1 MHSNEEMTEIVN
13 KYATCMQEI
22 KLRTN
27 AINSII
33 KNQTTTLYPYTNT
46 EFLCLQIRKIL
57 ELIVLANLVANNKE
71 YQQLRQK
78 FATDWNAKRI
88 IDTIKKINANYFP
101 KAIYRKDCDN
111 KKIKCEWKEKTSNIL
126 NENLF
131 IDIYNEVSC
140 FLHSQNPFNSK
151 LLNIENINKKIII
164 YVNLIIN
171 TLNEHNTILCNGNIV
186 NCTMNAVEE
195 NSKNKEGKVSVHYFG
210 QIKSNEITG
219 VTIDESKN
227 S

>member
-1 MHSNEEMTEIVN
+1 MHSNDEMAEIVN

-27 AINSII
+27 AVDSII
-33 KNQTTTLYPYTNT
+33 KKQTTTLYPYTNI

-71 YQQLRQK
+71 YQKLRQN

-88 IDTIKKINANYFP
+88 IETIKKINVDYFP
-101 KAIYRKDCDN
+101 KAIYRKDSDN
-111 KKIKCEWKEKTSNIL
+111 IKIKCEWKEKTLNIL

-131 IDIYNEVSC
+131 IDIYDEISC
-140 FLHSQNPFNSK
+140 FLHSQNPFSSK
-151 LLNIENINKKIII
+151 SVKIETLNKKIITYI
-164 YVNLIIN
+164 NMIIN
-171 TLNEHNTILCNGNIV
+171 TLNEHNTVLCNGNIV

-195 NSKNKEGKVSVHYFG
+195 NSKTKEGKVSVHYFE
-210 QIKSNEITG
+210 QVKHNEITG
-219 VTIDESKN
+219 VIIDEQN